1 MSELLKILENFC
13 QMEGVK
19 GALVVNGEKKVI
31 ESFLDPVINAEE
43 LAGIISTSNAVGQEL
58 SQVLEK
64 QALSRGYI
72 EFEEESI
79 TIEMLSKGIILAVL
93 SSPEANLGRIR
104 LEIRKNRKA
113 LENLVA

>member
-19 GALVVNGEKKVI
+19 GALVINGEKKVI

-43 LAGIISTSNAVGQEL
+43 LAGIISTSTAMGQEL
-58 SQVLEK
+58 SQFLEK
-64 QALSRGYI
+64 QALNRGYI

-79 TIEMLSKGIILAVL
+79 TIEMLSKGIILAIL

-113 LENLVA
+113 FDSLVA